1 MVKIDW
7 VVKAKGLI
15 KSEIKKKN
23 MTYEQLSIKLESMGI
38 NETPENINNKINRG
52 KFSAVFLI
60 QVLSAIET
68 KKINIED

>member
-68 KKINIED
+68 TKTNIED